1 MHCSTCGALIPAGRS
16 ECGTCGGR
24 VERSGALAV
33 PGAVGGSAAALNA
46 SLIPECPKCEYRGY
60 GITYFSRGTHI
71 AGLVAAT
78 IVTLPGAFGAGGLL
92 YYWLRHDHRI
102 CPRCGTGWGARGE
115 LVRTTPLAVSPAAS
129 QPVRVSRGGEGVL
142 RAWSIMRGLV
152 AAAMLVV
159 GGAEL
164 ELLLIALG
172 VLAGTGAF
180 MLHRGANA
188 ARERRREALLANLQL
203 NVLKLADERRGR
215 LTVTE
220 VATALSWPMRRAEKV
235 LNSLDDGWRVNS
247 TVTDEGVIVY
257 EFREL
262 LHG

>member
-1 MHCSTCGALIPAGRS
+1 MDLALTGNAADGATLSRTVPAIP
-16 ECGTCGGR
+16 
-24 VERSGALAV
+24 V
-33 PGAVGGSAAALNA
+33 
-46 SLIPECPKCEYRGY
+46 CPKCDYRGG
-60 GITYFSRGTHI
+60 GITYFSRGSHI

-78 IVTLPGAFGAGGLL
+78 VVTLPGALGAGGVL

-102 CPRCGTGWGARGE
+102 CPRCGAGWGARGE
-115 LVRTTPLAVSPAAS
+115 LVNVSRGPVAPAG
-129 QPVRVSRGGEGVL
+129 QPMRPARGGEGL
-142 RAWSIMRGLV
+142 MRAWSVMLGALGAV
-152 AAAMLVV
+152 LLVV
-159 GGAEL
+159 GAAEL
-164 ELLLIALG
+164 ELLVFSFGI
-172 VLAGTGAF
+172 LAGAGAF
-180 MLHRGANA
+180 LLHRGANA

-203 NVLKLADERRGR
+203 NVLKLAGERRGR

-220 VATALSWPMRRAEKV
+220 VAAALSWPMRRAEKV

>member
-1 MHCSTCGALIPAGRS
+1 MESTGLTPTPDGAGGATLPLAAPSIP
-16 ECGTCGGR
+16 
-24 VERSGALAV
+24 V
-33 PGAVGGSAAALNA
+33 
-46 SLIPECPKCEYRGY
+46 CPKCDYRGG
-60 GITYFSRGTHI
+60 GISYFSRGSHI

-78 IVTLPGAFGAGGLL
+78 VVTLPGALGAGGVL

-102 CPRCGTGWGARGE
+102 CPRCGASWGAGGE
-115 LVRTTPLAVSPAAS
+115 LVNIPRGSVAPAG
-129 QPVRVSRGGEGVL
+129 QPMRSARGGEGVM
-142 RAWSIMRGLV
+142 RAWSVMLGVL
-152 AAAMLVV
+152 AAVMLVV
-159 GGAEL
+159 GAAEL
-164 ELLLIALG
+164 ELLVFSFG
-172 VLAGTGAF
+172 VLAGVGAF
-180 MLHRGANA
+180 LLHRGANA

-203 NVLKLADERRGR
+203 NVLKLAGERRGR

-220 VATALSWPMRRAEKV
+220 VAAALSWPMRRAEKV